1 MKRKKREITKTK
13 MITMKVSEQE
23 FEHYKNLANIYK
35 MSLSKL
41 IRNRLNETKLTQVYQ
56 KSEHLE
62 LEKEIKRIGVNINQI
77 TKALNEKRDCKIY
90 MPVLISIEK
99 RLANV
104 EFEWKNSEDEFN
116 NQGVEAIKD
125 KASSL
130 NSTGWSNDKNIIDY
144 SIPTAIIPKN
154 NNFVKFDVEY
164 AAGNLYTDLEAME
177 AFHEISS
184 LKKVEEII
192 KTPERNIIYS
202 QYLDTLRPHSDEYAG
217 DLANASGKTN
227 EDPNINQI
235 IPKNNKKSS

>member
-13 MITMKVSEQE
+13 MITMKVSKQE
-23 FEHYKNLANIYK
+23 FEQYKKLANINK

-41 IRNRLNETKLTQVYQ
+41 IRNRLNETDFTQTQLYQ
-56 KSEHLE
+56 KSEHSE

-77 TKALNEKRDCKIY
+77 AKALNEKRDCKIY

-130 NSTGWSNDKNIIDY
+130 NSTSWSNDKDIIDY
-144 SIPTAIIPKN
+144 SIPTTIIQK
-154 NNFVKFDVEY
+154 
-164 AAGNLYTDLEAME
+164 
-177 AFHEISS
+177 
-184 LKKVEEII
+184 II
-192 KTPERNIIYS
+192 KKA
-202 QYLDTLRPHSDEYAG
+202 LRCITKQ
-217 DLANASGKTN
+217 LA
-227 EDPNINQI
+227 
-235 IPKNNKKSS
+235 